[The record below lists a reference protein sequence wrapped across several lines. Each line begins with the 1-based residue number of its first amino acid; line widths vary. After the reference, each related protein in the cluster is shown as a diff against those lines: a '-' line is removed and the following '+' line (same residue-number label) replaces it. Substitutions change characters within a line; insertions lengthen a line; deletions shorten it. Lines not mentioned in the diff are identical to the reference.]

1 MTRENSQH
9 AVRAPVLTWS
19 MKWKRILKRTALVVL
34 VLLFVWFQIAYW
46 TSTNDC
52 QRSVPP
58 GGERMK
64 AIKFCEYGP
73 PDVLKLEE
81 IEKPMPKDNELLV
94 GVRAA
99 SLNFIDA
106 GLVRGPSVLRLMS
119 GLRKPKFTGF
129 GRDFAGVVEA
139 TGKNVTEFK
148 PGDEVF
154 GVKWGAIAE
163 YVRVRKDRVALKPA
177 NITFEQAGAVGL
189 AGLTALQGLRKGK
202 IRASQKVLINGA
214 SGGVGTFALQIA
226 KAFDTEVT
234 AVCSTRNMEIART
247 LGADHVIDYTKEDFT
262 KREERYDLLFDNV
275 NNHSFSER
283 RRLLKPG
290 GICVLAGIGS
300 AGLHKGQ
307 LGRIAGNFTAA
318 WRSRFVD
325 QKFESYVTKS
335 NQADL
340 KFLSDLMA
348 EGKVTPFVEKTYS
361 LDQTADALR
370 YFEEGHARGKL
381 VIEIA
386 AVVTRAGEL
395 KADEYALATGLWATE
410 TVRNVGQTREVNH

>member
-1 MTRENSQH
+1 
-9 AVRAPVLTWS
+9 
-19 MKWKRILKRTALVVL
+19 
-34 VLLFVWFQIAYW
+34 
-46 TSTNDC
+46 
-52 QRSVPP
+52 
-58 GGERMK
+58 MK

-81 IEKPMPKDNELLV
+81 IEKPLPKDNEVLV
-94 GVRAA
+94 RVRAA

-106 GLVRGPSVLRLMS
+106 GLVHGPLVLRGMS

-129 GRDFAGVVEA
+129 GRDFAGVIEA
-139 TGKNVTEFK
+139 TGRDVTEFR

-154 GVKWGAIAE
+154 GLRWGALAE
-163 YVRVRKDRVALKPA
+163 YVCARKDRVALKPG
-177 NITFEQAGAVGL
+177 NITFDQAGAVGL
-189 AGLTALQGLRKGK
+189 AGVTALQGLQKGK
-202 IRASQKVLINGA
+202 IHAGQKVLINGA
-214 SGGVGTFALQIA
+214 SGGVGTFAVEIA

-234 AVCSTRNMEIART
+234 AVCSTRNIEMART

-262 KREERYDLLFDNV
+262 KREELYDLIFDNV

-283 RRLLKPG
+283 RRVLKPG

-325 QKFESYVTKS
+325 QKFESYVTKP

-348 EGKVTPFVEKTYS
+348 EGKVTPFVEKTYP

-381 VIEIA
+381 VIKIPAVISAGSLTA
-386 AVVTRAGEL
+386 ADYV
-395 KADEYALATGLWATE
+395 LATGL
-410 TVRNVGQTREVNH
+410 VRSVGLTMEANH

>member
-1 MTRENSQH
+1 
-9 AVRAPVLTWS
+9 
-19 MKWKRILKRTALVVL
+19 MKWKRILKRSALVVV
-34 VLLFVWFQIAYW
+34 VLLFVWFQVAYW
-46 TSTNDC
+46 SSTNDC
-52 QRSVPP
+52 QRSIPP

-73 PDVLKLEE
+73 PDILKLEE
-81 IEKPMPKDNELLV
+81 VEKPVPKDNELV
-94 GVRAA
+94 VRVRAA

-106 GLVRGPSVLRLMS
+106 GLVRGPSVLRLMV

-139 TGKNVTEFK
+139 TGKDVTEFK
-148 PGDEVF
+148 PGDQIF

-163 YVRVRKDRVALKPA
+163 YVCVRKDRVALKPA

-189 AGLTALQGLRKGK
+189 AGLTALQGLRTGR
-202 IRASQKVLINGA
+202 IHAGQKVLINGA
-214 SGGVGTFALQIA
+214 SGGVGTFAVQIA

-234 AVCSTRNMEIART
+234 AVCSTRNMEIAQT

-283 RRLLKPG
+283 RLLLKPG

-307 LGRIAGNFTAA
+307 LRRIAGNFTAA

-325 QKFESYVTKS
+325 QKFESYVTTS

-370 YFEEGHARGKL
+370 YFEDGHARGKL
-381 VIEIA
+381 VIKIPA
-386 AVVTRAGEL
+386 AVISAGALRAP
-395 KADEYALATGLWATE
+395 DYALAIGLA
-410 TVRNVGQTREVNH
+410 VRSVGLTREMNRQE

>member
-1 MTRENSQH
+1 
-9 AVRAPVLTWS
+9 
-19 MKWKRILKRTALVVL
+19 
-34 VLLFVWFQIAYW
+34 
-46 TSTNDC
+46 
-52 QRSVPP
+52 
-58 GGERMK
+58 MK

-81 IEKPMPKDNELLV
+81 IEKPLPKDNEVLV
-94 GVRAA
+94 RVRAA

-106 GLVRGPSVLRLMS
+106 GLVRGPLVLRGMS

-139 TGKNVTEFK
+139 SGKDVTEFR

-154 GVKWGAIAE
+154 GLRWGALAE
-163 YVRVRKDRVALKPA
+163 YVCARKDRVALKPG
-177 NITFEQAGAVGL
+177 NITFDQAGAVGL
-189 AGLTALQGLRKGK
+189 AGVTALQGLQKGK
-202 IRASQKVLINGA
+202 IHAGQKVLINGA
-214 SGGVGTFALQIA
+214 SGGVGTFAVEIA

-234 AVCSTRNMEIART
+234 AVCSTRNIEMART

-262 KREERYDLLFDNV
+262 KREELYDLIFDNV

-283 RRLLKPG
+283 RRVLKPG

-325 QKFESYVTKS
+325 QKFESYVTKT

-348 EGKVTPFVEKTYS
+348 EGKVTPFVEKTYP

-381 VIEIA
+381 VITIPA
-386 AVVTRAGEL
+386 TVIRAGAL
-395 KADEYALATGLWATE
+395 TPADHVLATGL
-410 TVRNVGQTREVNH
+410 VRSVGLTREVNH

>member
-1 MTRENSQH
+1 
-9 AVRAPVLTWS
+9 
-19 MKWKRILKRTALVVL
+19 MKWKRILKRGALVVL
-34 VLLFVWFQIAYW
+34 VLLFAWFQIAYW

-52 QRSVPP
+52 QRSIPT

-73 PDVLKLEE
+73 PDVLKLQEV
-81 IEKPMPKDNELLV
+81 EKPVPKDNELLV
-94 GVRAA
+94 RVHAA

-106 GLVRGPSVLRLMS
+106 GLVRGPSVLRLLS

-139 TGKNVTEFK
+139 IGKDVTEFK

-154 GVKWGAIAE
+154 GLRWGALAE
-163 YVRVRKDRVALKPA
+163 YVCARKDRVALKPA

-189 AGLTALQGLRKGK
+189 AGLTALQGLRTGK
-202 IRASQKVLINGA
+202 IHAGQKVLINGA
-214 SGGVGTFALQIA
+214 SGGVGTFAVQIA
-226 KAFDTEVT
+226 KAFDTDVT
-234 AVCSTRNMEIART
+234 AVCSTRNMEIAQT
-247 LGADHVIDYTKEDFT
+247 LGADHVIDYTKEDFS
-262 KREERYDLLFDNV
+262 KREERYDLIFDNV
-275 NNHSFSER
+275 NNHSFSDR

-381 VIEIA
+381 VIKIPA
-386 AVVTRAGEL
+386 AVISVGALT
-395 KADEYALATGLWATE
+395 ADESVLATGLWPAE
-410 TVRNVGQTREVNH
+410 TVRSVGLTREVNH

>member
-1 MTRENSQH
+1 
-9 AVRAPVLTWS
+9 
-19 MKWKRILKRTALVVL
+19 
-34 VLLFVWFQIAYW
+34 
-46 TSTNDC
+46 
-52 QRSVPP
+52 
-58 GGERMK
+58 MK

-81 IEKPMPKDNELLV
+81 VEKPVPKDNELLV
-94 GVRAA
+94 RIRAA

-139 TGKNVTEFK
+139 VGKDVTEFK
-148 PGDEVF
+148 SGDEVF

-163 YVRVRKDRVALKPA
+163 YVCARKDRVALKPA
-177 NITFEQAGAVGL
+177 NITFEQAGALGL
-189 AGLTALQGLRKGK
+189 AGLTALQGLQKGK
-202 IRASQKVLINGA
+202 IHAGQKVLINGA
-214 SGGVGTFALQIA
+214 SGGVGTFAVQIA

-234 AVCSTRNMEIART
+234 AVCSTRNVGMART
-247 LGADHVIDYTKEDFT
+247 LGANHAIDYTKEDFT
-262 KREERYDLLFDNV
+262 KREERYDLIFDNV

-283 RRLLKPG
+283 RHVLKLG

-307 LGRIAGNFTAA
+307 LGRIAGNFAAA
-318 WRSRFVD
+318 WRSRFAD
-325 QKFESYVTKS
+325 QKFENYVTKS

-340 KFLSDLMA
+340 KFLSDLVA
-348 EGKVTPFVEKTYS
+348 EGKVTPFVEKTYP

-381 VIEIA
+381 VIKIA
-386 AVVTRAGEL
+386 DLVASAGEL
-395 KADEYALATGLWATE
+395 TSDEYVPATLWATE
-410 TVRNVGQTREVNH
+410 TVRSLGRMREVNH